1 MSVKLRDTFVIILLS
16 LTAAILLARLL
27 EHINLYQISV
37 IKLDAAK
44 SEREAAL
51 YIEQAEM
58 LKHEDAVLQS
68 NTYRIKLRA
77 YLISN
82 GIAEKDVDRFIE
94 ENSK

>member
-16 LTAAILLARLL
+16 LTAAILLTGLL
-27 EHINLYQISV
+27 EHINLYQVSV
-37 IKLDAAK
+37 MKLDAAK
-44 SEREAAL
+44 SEREAAVYL
-51 YIEQAEM
+51 EQSEM
-58 LKHEDAVLQS
+58 LRHEDVVLHS